1 MPLCPRLWA
10 PLSPRA
16 PQVYGGLEGS
26 ISRGAGPGAD
36 TCATM
41 VHQGRPSADIPLQSI
56 HDYKRR
62 NNVIPPQP
70 TTICGGRFLIFLIVS
85 VIIFINIYIRPA
97 SIITIIR
104 AASVFIMLSLISA
117 ATGFRQPGY
126 RHLVQPVPLRKIPW
140 LAAAW
145 GSTGH
150 GDGGGCVGVAMAGG
164 ALVEG

>member
-1 MPLCPRLWA
+1 MCRTLSQGTSHLA
-10 PLSPRA
+10 ALTLSP
-16 PQVYGGLEGS
+16 P
-26 ISRGAGPGAD
+26 INNGAYAL
-36 TCATM
+36 
-41 VHQGRPSADIPLQSI
+41 VS
-56 HDYKRR
+56 
-62 NNVIPPQP
+62 V
-70 TTICGGRFLIFLIVS
+70 IFLIVS

-126 RHLVQPVPLRKIPW
+126 RHLVQPVPFRKIPW

-150 GDGGGCVGVAMAGG
+150 GDGGGCVGAVVAGG

>member
-1 MPLCPRLWA
+1 M
-10 PLSPRA
+10 
-16 PQVYGGLEGS
+16 
-26 ISRGAGPGAD
+26 
-36 TCATM
+36 
-41 VHQGRPSADIPLQSI
+41 
-56 HDYKRR
+56 
-62 NNVIPPQP
+62 IPPQP
-70 TTICGGRFLIFLIVS
+70 TTICGGLFLALIVSVIFLIVS

-117 ATGFRQPGY
+117 ATGLRQPGY

-150 GDGGGCVGVAMAGG
+150 GDGGGCVGAVVAGG

>member
-1 MPLCPRLWA
+1 M
-10 PLSPRA
+10 
-16 PQVYGGLEGS
+16 
-26 ISRGAGPGAD
+26 
-36 TCATM
+36 
-41 VHQGRPSADIPLQSI
+41 
-56 HDYKRR
+56 
-62 NNVIPPQP
+62 IPPQP
-70 TTICGGRFLIFLIVS
+70 TNICGGLFLALIVSVIFLIVS
-85 VIIFINIYIRPA
+85 VIIFINIYIRLA

-117 ATGFRQPGY
+117 ATGLRQPGY

-150 GDGGGCVGVAMAGG
+150 GDGGGCVGVVMAGG